1 MKSYKALPALTI
13 GLCVPGVIVRAMHL
27 LNGFEIG
34 TGLPV
39 ADSGWLLACM
49 ALFAVAAVVFA
60 VCALPLRAEKHK
72 PFEALLG
79 TQSVS
84 FRTSAVVAG
93 LLVAL
98 GGAAYLLA
106 TLRIP
111 EQDAA
116 VWARALEFVY
126 AALTVIAGVCL
137 LGLAGAQGR
146 TMTARSAAFTLPPLI
161 WSCAHLLVTYRM
173 TCIDPKLPSFGF
185 GLVAD
190 VLLVLAFYHLARL
203 LYGRPNP
210 SLLAFFSASATV
222 IAVSDLGGYGIAWL
236 LGMRA
241 VDWPLKTLLRG
252 GITVAACVLLLAEL
266 CLLAREPSDEPEARE
281 LPQTGLDEI

>member
-13 GLCVPGVIVRAMHL
+13 GLCVPGVAVRALHL

-34 TGLPV
+34 TGLPAAGSV
-39 ADSGWLLACM
+39 WLTACI
-49 ALFAVAAVVFA
+49 ALFALAAVVFA
-60 VCALPLRAEKHK
+60 VCALPLRAEKHT
-72 PFEALLG
+72 PFETLLG
-79 TQSVS
+79 TQNVS
-84 FRTSAVVAG
+84 FRTAAVTAG

-98 GGAAYLLA
+98 GGVAYLLT
-106 TLRIP
+106 TLRVP

-116 VWARALEFVY
+116 VWARALEYVY
-126 AALTVIAGVCL
+126 AALTVIAGASL

-146 TMTARSAAFTLPPLI
+146 TMTARSAALTLPPLI

-203 LYGRPNP
+203 LYGKPNP

-222 IAVSDLGGYGIAWL
+222 IAVSDLGGYGVAWL
-236 LGMRA
+236 MGLRA
-241 VDWPLKTLLRG
+241 VDWPAKTLLRG
-252 GITVAACVLLLAEL
+252 GVTVAACVLLLAEL
-266 CLLAREPSDEPEARE
+266 FLLAREPIAEPEMQNV
-281 LPQTGLDEI
+281 PQSGIE